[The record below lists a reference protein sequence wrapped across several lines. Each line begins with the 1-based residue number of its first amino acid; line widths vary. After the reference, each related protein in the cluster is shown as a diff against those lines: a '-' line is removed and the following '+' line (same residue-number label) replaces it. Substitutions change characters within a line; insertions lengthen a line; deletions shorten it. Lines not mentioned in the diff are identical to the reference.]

1 MSYNSKQGHY
11 FYSCIG
17 SSSSVA
23 VIKGN
28 EISNAQDTTNER
40 PTPEEAKCLD
50 DIKEMTVVK
59 LADGTQK
66 GQCNHCKIKLSKN
79 KDGTTTQYKRHLDG
93 CVKHQASLKGQGNLF
108 LPPQAPRSDNTSG
121 IQTWK
126 YDQTNIREVVSH
138 MIMVHEFPFAF
149 TKYELFTLLMKIASL
164 HHVRISH
171 ATAKADC

>member
-1 MSYNSKQGHY
+1 MRINRKKTSIVWQ
-11 FYSCIG
+11 
-17 SSSSVA
+17 
-23 VIKGN
+23 
-28 EISNAQDTTNER
+28 
-40 PTPEEAKCLD
+40 
-50 DIKEMTVVK
+50 EMTVVK

-126 YDQTNIREVVSH
+126 YDQTNIRE
-138 MIMVHEFPFAF
+138 
-149 TKYELFTLLMKIASL
+149 YELFTLLMKIASL